1 MSEGII
7 VAIITGAF
15 TLIGTIITVI
25 VGMSKA
31 SKNIEIV
38 QAVTN
43 EKIDQLKEEVKK
55 HNDFGQRI
63 PVIETQIQNIDTRVS
78 RLEVEHGNHG

>member
-63 PVIETQIQNIDTRVS
+63 PV
-78 RLEVEHGNHG
+78 LEVKISNLEQRVEAMANDKD

>member
-1 MSEGII
+1 MSDGII
-7 VAIITGAF
+7 VAIITGVF

-31 SKNIEIV
+31 NKNIEIV

-43 EKIDQLKEEVKK
+43 TKLDALTEEVRK
-55 HNDFGQRI
+55 HNNFAQRV
-63 PVIETQIQNIDTRVS
+63 PVVEANIEALAKRVDNIETRVS
-78 RLEVEHGNHG
+78 

>member
-1 MSEGII
+1 MGEGVI
-7 VAIITGAF
+7 VAIITGVLSLA
-15 TLIGTIITVI
+15 GTIITVM

-31 SKNIEIV
+31 NKNIEIT

-63 PVIETQIQNIDTRVS
+63 PIIELKVS
-78 RLEVEHGNHG
+78 NLEQKVEAIEHGNN